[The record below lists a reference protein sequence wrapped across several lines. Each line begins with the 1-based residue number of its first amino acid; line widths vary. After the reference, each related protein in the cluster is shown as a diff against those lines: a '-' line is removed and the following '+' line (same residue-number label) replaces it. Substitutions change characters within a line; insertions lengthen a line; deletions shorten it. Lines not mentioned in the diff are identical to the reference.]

1 MAELANNAE
10 PWDLIILDEAHHARR
25 KGAGLTKDK
34 KPNQLLGLMQR
45 LKDRTSGLVLLTATP
60 MQVTPIEVWDLL
72 DLLGLPPGWDEL
84 SFVTFFDKA
93 AHPNPSHADFE
104 FLAEKFRQ
112 AEAHFGAVSVDSVS
126 RFLPGGSALATRRT
140 LVALRDVALTGRR
153 QLDARAASFG
163 HPDHAV
169 SDAGRSS
176 HLTAHAGTT
185 SPLFQGREDLHTHC
199 GP

>member
-1 MAELANNAE
+1 MAELVNDAE
-10 PWDLIILDEAHHARR
+10 PWDLLILDEAHHARR

-34 KPNQLLGLMQR
+34 KANQLLGLMQR

-84 SFVTFFDKA
+84 SFVDFFDKA

-126 RFLPGGSALATRRT
+126 RFLPGGSA
-140 LVALRDVALTGRR
+140 
-153 QLDARAASFG
+153 
-163 HPDHAV
+163 PDSSIS
-169 SDAGRSS
+169 SDAVRPSGSCSRRRRSLVSS
-176 HLTAHAGTT
+176 HAIRGSCFAAISRPERSPHPLPTVKSTT
-185 SPLFQGREDLHTHC
+185 CSCR
-199 GP
+199 